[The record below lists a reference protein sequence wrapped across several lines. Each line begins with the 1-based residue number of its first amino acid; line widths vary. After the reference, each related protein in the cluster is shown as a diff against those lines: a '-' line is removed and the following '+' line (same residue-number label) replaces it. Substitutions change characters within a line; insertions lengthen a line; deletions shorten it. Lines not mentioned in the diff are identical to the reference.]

1 MAEAAAMG
9 VTRAAQELRITID
22 FGAIRLAR
30 LPRSGL
36 PGIYQKPTELD
47 KNGRIGFW
55 FSLLVLLAER
65 TQHEYPDILEWDT
78 QFVMGGRSG
87 SNRRH

>member
-36 PGIYQKPTELD
+36 PLIYQFLQ
-47 KNGRIGFW
+47 
-55 FSLLVLLAER
+55 LVQKVGCSYAC
-65 TQHEYPDILEWDT
+65 
-78 QFVMGGRSG
+78 
-87 SNRRH
+87 

>member
-30 LPRSGL
+30 LPRPGL

-47 KNGRIGFW
+47 KNDRIGFW

-65 TQHEYPDILEWDT
+65 TQHEYPDTLEPDT
-78 QFVMGGRSG
+78 QFVMGGRPR
-87 SNRRH
+87 SNRQH